1 MKIGQKLKE
10 KRQQANLTQKQLADI
25 LHVSRQTI
33 SSWEVGRTYP
43 DLDVLVAISE
53 LYSIPLDDLLKDD
66 STMVED
72 ITKKVK
78 KSERRKMLNI
88 VLVFVLTLVSS
99 FSLFF
104 ILKERQK
111 THTNDLGLSPSDLY
125 YSTWEMNYDPTHE
138 VNQSIISFDRNN
150 VATYYRYGSAGSLTT
165 SNNEV
170 NNYNNLRIEVDNDK
184 YIVTAH
190 GYSQEYTRLSDTII
204 KDSNGLEYYKAL
216 SETSHDSL
224 FWIADQFEDE

>member
-10 KRQQANLTQKQLADI
+10 NRQEANLTQKELAEI

-53 LYSIPLDDLLKDD
+53 LYKIPLDDLLKDD

-78 KSERRKMLNI
+78 QSERRKILNV
-88 VLVFVLTLVSS
+88 VLILLLTAVSS
-99 FSLFF
+99 FSLFYF
-104 ILKERQK
+104 IKEQQV
-111 THTNDLGLSPSDLY
+111 TQTNEMGLSPSDLH
-125 YSTWEMNYDPTHE
+125 SSSWEMTYDPTH
-138 VNQSIISFDRNN
+138 NILQSMLSFDRNS
-150 VATYYRYGSAGSLTT
+150 VAVYYHNRTGETAAESH
-165 SNNEV
+165 EV
-170 NNYNNLRIEVDNDK
+170 NDYDDLRITVDENK

-190 GYSQEYTRLSDTII
+190 GFTQEYEKLSDTII
-204 KDSNGLEYYKAL
+204 RDSNGTEYYQVL
-216 SETSHDSL
+216 SEASHDSL
-224 FWIADQFEDE
+224 FWIADHFNNE

>member
-10 KRQQANLTQKQLADI
+10 KRQEANLTQKELAEI

-43 DLDVLVAISE
+43 DLDVLVAVSE
-53 LYSIPLDDLLKDD
+53 LYAIPLDDLLKDD

-78 KSERRKMLNI
+78 KSERRKILNI
-88 VLVFVLTLVSS
+88 ALIIVLTLVSS

-104 ILKERQK
+104 ILRERQ
-111 THTNDLGLSPSDLY
+111 TTQTNELGLSPSDLH
-125 YSTWEMNYDPTHE
+125 YSTWEMTYASSQNIR
-138 VNQSIISFDRNN
+138 QSMVSFDRNS
-150 VATYYRYGSAGSLTT
+150 VAVYNETLA
-165 SNNEV
+165 NAHEV
-170 NNYNNLRIEVDNDK
+170 NEYEDLRIEVDENK

-190 GYSQEYTRLSDTII
+190 GFSQEYEKLSDTII
-204 KDSNGLEYYKAL
+204 RDSNGTEYYQVL
-216 SETSHDSL
+216 SEASIDSL
-224 FWIADQFEDE
+224 FWIADQFENE

>member
-10 KRQQANLTQKQLADI
+10 KRQEANLTQKELAEI

-43 DLDVLVAISE
+43 DLDVLVAVSE
-53 LYSIPLDDLLKDD
+53 LYAIPLDDLLKDD

-78 KSERRKMLNI
+78 KSERRKILNI
-88 VLVFVLTLVSS
+88 ALIIVLTLVSS

-104 ILKERQK
+104 ILRERQ
-111 THTNDLGLSPSDLY
+111 TTQTNELGLSPSDLH
-125 YSTWEMNYDPTHE
+125 YSTWEMTYASSQNIR
-138 VNQSIISFDRNN
+138 QSMVSFDRNS
-150 VATYYRYGSAGSLTT
+150 VAVYYHYGPRETATDGH
-165 SNNEV
+165 EV
-170 NNYNNLRIEVDNDK
+170 NEYEDLRIEVDEDK

-190 GYSQEYTRLSDTII
+190 GFSQEYEKLSDTII
-204 KDSNGLEYYKAL
+204 RDSNDTEYHQILPEAA
-216 SETSHDSL
+216 HDSL
-224 FWIADQFEDE
+224 FWIEEQFENE